1 VETAGRQRHHNHLMR
16 RFLLPCAVVLVAIS
30 CGIGVEAAQQARA
43 AAQPASTASQ
53 APVSDIFYSGFAGK
67 TPSCSLRLT
76 YGTKWQDPPEQ
87 FHVDL
92 VVTDVDQNC
101 KAVVFGVPDVELI
114 GPPNDGNTAYPGTI
128 YWVSEAGSAGSRV
141 PLVPGGKAH
150 FTLTWLSWN
159 TGGSVNGRPWV
170 PGYVRVVIN
179 SAGGP
184 SEPAALPW
192 PYGSVLRQ
200 DAATHPGTYA
210 GPIVPTGTTRLW
222 SS

>member
-1 VETAGRQRHHNHLMR
+1 MR
-16 RFLLPCAVVLVAIS
+16 RFLVLVAVVLGAIS
-30 CGIGVEAAQQARA
+30 CDIGVEATQPSSA
-43 AAQPASTASQ
+43 ATAQPETSRD
-53 APVSDIFYSGFAGK
+53 PVSDAFYSGFSAK
-67 TPSCSLRLT
+67 TPSCLLQLT
-76 YGTKWQDPPEQ
+76 YGREWQDPRQQ

-101 KAVVFGVPDVELI
+101 KAVLFGVPDVELI
-114 GPPNDGNTAYPGTI
+114 GPPNDGDTAYPGAI
-128 YWVSEAGSAGSRV
+128 YWVSEAGSTGSRV
-141 PLVPGGKAH
+141 PLGRGGKAH
-150 FTLTWLSWN
+150 FTLTWLPWN
-159 TGGSVNGRPWV
+159 GGAPVNGRSWV

-200 DAATHPGTYA
+200 DAATHSGTYA